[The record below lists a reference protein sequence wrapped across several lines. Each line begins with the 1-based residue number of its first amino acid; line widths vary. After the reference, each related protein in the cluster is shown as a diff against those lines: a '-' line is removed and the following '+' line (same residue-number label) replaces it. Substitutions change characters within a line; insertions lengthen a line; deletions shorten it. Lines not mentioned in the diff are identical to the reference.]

1 MEMKQA
7 IQCLSAL
14 AQETRLSAFRLLV
27 ERGPEGLTPGELS
40 AELDIPG
47 PTLSFHLKEL
57 AHAGLVSTERR
68 GRSLAYR
75 ARVSRVD
82 RLLDYLTANCCGGD
96 ADLCRDAEAADGRR
110 RA

>member
-1 MEMKQA
+1 MEQA

-14 AQETRLSAFRLLV
+14 AQETRLSVFRMLV
-27 ERGPEGLTPGELS
+27 ERGPDGLTPGELG
-40 AELDIPG
+40 AELGIPG

-57 AHAGLVSTERR
+57 AHAGLVTTERR

-82 RLLDYLTANCCGGD
+82 RLLDYLTAHCCGGD
-96 ADLCRDAEAADGRR
+96 ADLCREDGSADQRR